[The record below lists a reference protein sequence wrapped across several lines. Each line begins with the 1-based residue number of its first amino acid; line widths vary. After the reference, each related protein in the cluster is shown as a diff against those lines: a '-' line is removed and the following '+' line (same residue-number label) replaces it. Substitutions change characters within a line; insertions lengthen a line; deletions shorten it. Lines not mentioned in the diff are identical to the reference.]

1 MKNGLFL
8 ISLLFFITNI
18 SFSQRVVDVPFIKD
32 EQINLDGILDKGEWE
47 SSEKLNLDN
56 EIEPWGMRESNP
68 IENSFLCSTIKK
80 SLSEF
85 LKNEII

>member
-47 SSEKLNLDN
+47 SL
-56 EIEPWGMRESNP
+56 
-68 IENSFLCSTIKK
+68 
-80 SLSEF
+80 SL
-85 LKNEII
+85 IHI

>member
-32 EQINLDGILDKGEWE
+32 EHINLDGISDKGEWE

-56 EIEPWGMRESNP
+56 EI
-68 IENSFLCSTIKK
+68 
-80 SLSEF
+80 
-85 LKNEII
+85 